1 MLAQIEASTPRFMTT
16 LDLATDAP
24 AGRVRIPL
32 AITVA
37 WVRGSD
43 KFSITRDDL
52 ESIMR
57 NFSERQNGEVNVDY
71 DHASE
76 MPEVAA
82 GGPIPSAGC
91 IVGIDPPE
99 KLGANSESRMANR
112 NDDSPLATRYSRFI
126 LWGWFE
132 PTERA
137 RSLVKN
143 REYRYISPAIDWGA
157 KNKRTGK
164 PQGATLTSVALTNR
178 PFLEEMPQIRLS
190 DPGYRLVEEEAGRRE
205 QGDRSK
211 QQEAGSQEQEA
222 GEQSRI
228 PDSSFNRGGTMKKV
242 QLSAAEGKIRVN
254 HPDLADEYYADPEDA
269 VKALEALQSPALRD
283 GTEAAPGA
291 GMNEVPMAQAASVLS
306 EAEAQGKSI
315 SAVEVFRARVEQAL
329 DDAVRSG
336 KILPRR
342 RDDWR
347 RIALGDFGAFSRLV
361 AEQPARVPL
370 QPVGFSGGVPENVQA
385 QVKFM
390 AEQRMKERGVSYG
403 QALTEIGREQPDLIH
418 QYRRSVSSGE

>member
-1 MLAQIEASTPRFMTT
+1 MLSTVEQHATPRFMAT
-16 LDLATDAP
+16 LDAQAGEAP
-24 AGRVRIPL
+24 GKVRIPI
-32 AITVA
+32 AVTGT

-43 KFSITRDDL
+43 RFSITPADL
-52 ESIMR
+52 ESIVS
-57 NFSERQNGEVNVDY
+57 NFRERQNGEINVDY

-82 GGPIPSAGC
+82 GGPIPSAGR

-99 KLGANSESRMANR
+99 KLGANSELRMANGKD
-112 NDDSPLATRYSRFI
+112 NALLATRDSHFI

-137 RSLVKN
+137 RTLVRN

-190 DPGYRLVEEEAGRRE
+190 DPGFRLVDVTAGTTDAASPCTLTG
-205 QGDRSK
+205 QGGGAPSTG
-211 QQEAGSQEQEA
+211 GS
-222 GEQSRI
+222 
-228 PDSSFNRGGTMKKV
+228 MKKV
-242 QLSAAEGKIRVN
+242 QLSVADGKIKVN
-254 HPDLADEYYADPEDA
+254 HPDLADEYYADPD
-269 VKALEALQSPALRD
+269 
-283 GTEAAPGA
+283 EAANALAALGSKPDA
-291 GMNEVPMAQAASVLS
+291 APEADPNEVPMAQAASVLS
-306 EAEAQGKSI
+306 EAEAQGKSV
-315 SAVEVFRARVEQAL
+315 SAVEVFRARVEQSL

-347 RIALGDFGAFSRLV
+347 RIALADFSTFTRLM
-361 AEQPARVPL
+361 AEQQARIPL

-418 QYRRSVSSGE
+418 QYRRSVSGGE

>member
-1 MLAQIEASTPRFMTT
+1 MPSTLEQTTPRFMATLEPQAEDTT
-16 LDLATDAP
+16 
-24 AGRVRIPL
+24 GKVRIPL
-32 AITVA
+32 AVTGR
-37 WVRGSD
+37 WVRGTN
-43 KFSITRDDL
+43 KFSITSDDL
-52 ESIMR
+52 ESIAR
-57 NFSERQNGEVNVDY
+57 NFRERQNGEINVDY

-82 GGPIPSAGC
+82 GGPIPSAGR
-91 IVGIDPPE
+91 IVGIEPPE
-99 KLGANSESRMANR
+99 TQGRRTL
-112 NDDSPLATRYSRFI
+112 

-137 RSLVKN
+137 RTLVRN

-190 DPGYRLVEEEAGRRE
+190 DPGYRLVDATAGTT
-205 QGDRSK
+205 D
-211 QQEAGSQEQEA
+211 ATLPGSQ
-222 GEQSRI
+222 G
-228 PDSSFNRGGTMKKV
+228 GGTPSTGGSMKKV
-242 QLSAAEGKIRVN
+242 QLSVADGKIKIS
-254 HPDLADEYYADPEDA
+254 HPDLADEYYADPDDA
-269 VKALEALQSPALRD
+269 ANALGALAGS
-283 GTEAAPGA
+283 PGA
-291 GMNEVPMAQAASVLS
+291 TPDADDSEVPMEQAANVLS
-306 EAEAQGKSI
+306 EADARGKSVP
-315 SAVEVFRARVEQAL
+315 AVEVFRTRVEQAL
-329 DDAVRSG
+329 NDAVRSG

-347 RIALGDFGAFSRLV
+347 HIALADFGTFTRLMS
-361 AEQPARVPL
+361 ELPARIPL
-370 QPVGFSGGVPENVQA
+370 QPVGFSGGVPQNVQA

-418 QYRRSVSSGE
+418 QYRRSVSGGE

>member
-1 MLAQIEASTPRFMTT
+1 MLSTVEQTPTPRFMAT
-16 LDLATDAP
+16 LDAA
-24 AGRVRIPL
+24 AGEAAGKVRIPL
-32 AITVA
+32 AVTGT
-37 WVRGSD
+37 WVRGRNR
-43 KFSITRDDL
+43 FSITPGDL
-52 ESIMR
+52 ESIVR
-57 NFSERQNGEVNVDY
+57 NFRERQNGEINVDY

-82 GGPIPSAGC
+82 GGPIPSAGR

-99 KLGANSESRMANR
+99 KLQANSELRIANR
-112 NDDSPLATRYSRFI
+112 KDDPPLTARHSRSI

-143 REYRYISPAIDWGA
+143 GEYRYISPAIDWGA

-190 DPGYRLVEEEAGRRE
+190 DPGYRLVEATAGITDAPGPRTPRV
-205 QGDRSK
+205 QGGDAASTG
-211 QQEAGSQEQEA
+211 GS
-222 GEQSRI
+222 
-228 PDSSFNRGGTMKKV
+228 MKKV
-242 QLSAAEGKIRVN
+242 QLSVADGKIKVQ

-269 VKALEALQSPALRD
+269 VNALAALGSQPDAEPD
-283 GTEAAPGA
+283 A
-291 GMNEVPMAQAASVLS
+291 GDAEVPMAQAASVLS
-306 EAEAQGKSI
+306 EAEARGKSI
-315 SAVEVFRARVEQAL
+315 PAVEVFRARVEQSL
-329 DDAVRSG
+329 DDAVRTG
-336 KILPRR
+336 RILPRR

-347 RIALGDFGAFSRLV
+347 RIALADFGTFTRLMS
-361 AEQPARVPL
+361 EQQARIPL
-370 QPVGFSGGVPENVQA
+370 QPVGFSGGVSENVQA

>member
-1 MLAQIEASTPRFMTT
+1 MAT
-16 LDLATDAP
+16 LD
-24 AGRVRIPL
+24 AGAGEAAGKVRIPL
-32 AITVA
+32 AVTGT
-37 WVRGSD
+37 WVRGTN
-43 KFSITRDDL
+43 KFSITPADL
-52 ESIMR
+52 ESIVR
-57 NFSERQNGEVNVDY
+57 NFRERQNGEINVDY

-82 GGPIPSAGC
+82 GGPIPSAGR
-91 IVGIDPPE
+91 IVGIDSPE
-99 KLGANSESRMANR
+99 KLGANGELRIANR
-112 NDDSPLATRYSRFI
+112 EGDSLFANRHSRSI

-143 REYRYISPAIDWGA
+143 GEYRYISPAIDWGA

-190 DPGYRLVEEEAGRRE
+190 DPGYRLVDATAGTTDARE
-205 QGDRSK
+205 GAPSTG
-211 QQEAGSQEQEA
+211 GS
-222 GEQSRI
+222 
-228 PDSSFNRGGTMKKV
+228 MKKV
-242 QLSAAEGKIRVN
+242 QLSVADGKIKIS
-254 HPDLADEYYADPEDA
+254 HPDLADEYYADPDEA
-269 VKALEALQSPALRD
+269 ANALKALAGSPD
-283 GTEAAPGA
+283 AAPDA
-291 GMNEVPMAQAASVLS
+291 DDSEVPMAQAASVLS
-306 EAEAQGKSI
+306 EAEAHGKSI
-315 SAVEVFRARVEQAL
+315 PAVEVFRARVEQAL
-329 DDAVRSG
+329 DGAVRSG

-347 RIALGDFGAFSRLV
+347 RIALADFGTFTRLMS
-361 AEQPARVPL
+361 EQPARIPL

-418 QYRRSVSSGE
+418 QYRRSVSGGE

>member
-1 MLAQIEASTPRFMTT
+1 MLSTLEQQTTPRFMATLEPQPEGTT
-16 LDLATDAP
+16 
-24 AGRVRIPL
+24 GKVRIPL
-32 AITVA
+32 AVTGT
-37 WVRGSD
+37 WVRGAN
-43 KFSITRDDL
+43 KFSITPGDL
-52 ESIMR
+52 ESIVR
-57 NFSERQNGEVNVDY
+57 NFRERQNGEINVDY

-82 GGPIPSAGC
+82 GGPIPSAGR

-99 KLGANSESRMANR
+99 AQGRRTL
-112 NDDSPLATRYSRFI
+112 

-137 RSLVKN
+137 RKLVRS

-190 DPGYRLVEEEAGRRE
+190 DPGYRLVDASAGTTDAPE
-205 QGDRSK
+205 GAPST
-211 QQEAGSQEQEA
+211 
-222 GEQSRI
+222 
-228 PDSSFNRGGTMKKV
+228 GGFMKKV
-242 QLSAAEGKIRVN
+242 QLSVADGKIKIS
-254 HPDLADEYYADPEDA
+254 HPDLADEYYADPDDA
-269 VKALEALQSPALRD
+269 ANALEALAGSPDA
-283 GTEAAPGA
+283 TPEADDS
-291 GMNEVPMAQAASVLS
+291 EVPMAQAANVLS
-306 EAEAQGKSI
+306 EAEARGKSI

-329 DDAVRSG
+329 NDAVRSG

-347 RIALGDFGAFSRLV
+347 RIALADFGTFTRLMS
-361 AEQPARVPL
+361 EQQARIPL

-418 QYRRSVSSGE
+418 QYRRSVSGGQ

>member
-1 MLAQIEASTPRFMTT
+1 MATLEPLAGETT
-16 LDLATDAP
+16 
-24 AGRVRIPL
+24 GKVRIPL
-32 AITVA
+32 AVTGT
-37 WVRGSD
+37 WVRGSN
-43 KFSITRDDL
+43 KFSITPDDL
-52 ESIMR
+52 ESIVR
-57 NFSERQNGEVNVDY
+57 NFRERRNGEINVDY

-82 GGPIPSAGC
+82 GGPIPSAGR

-99 KLGANSESRMANR
+99 GMKAGTGKSEVGNRGRGNEGAVPNSLLPTS
-112 NDDSPLATRYSRFI
+112 YSRFI

-137 RSLVKN
+137 RTLVKN

-190 DPGYRLVEEEAGRRE
+190 DPGYRLVDASAGTTDARE
-205 QGDRSK
+205 GATSTG
-211 QQEAGSQEQEA
+211 GS
-222 GEQSRI
+222 
-228 PDSSFNRGGTMKKV
+228 MKKV
-242 QLSAAEGKIRVN
+242 QLSVADGKIKIS
-254 HPDLADEYYADPEDA
+254 HPDLADEYYADPDDA
-269 VKALEALQSPALRD
+269 ANALEALAGSPDATPD
-283 GTEAAPGA
+283 ADDS
-291 GMNEVPMAQAASVLS
+291 EVPMAQAANVLS
-306 EAEAQGKSI
+306 EAEAHGKSI
-315 SAVEVFRARVEQAL
+315 PAVEVFRARVEQAL
-329 DDAVRSG
+329 DGAVRSG

-347 RIALGDFGAFSRLV
+347 RIALADFGTFTRLMS
-361 AEQPARVPL
+361 EQATRIPL
-370 QPVGFSGGVPENVQA
+370 QPVGFSGGVPQNVQA

-418 QYRRSVSSGE
+418 QYRRSVSGGE

>member
-1 MLAQIEASTPRFMTT
+1 MATLAAGAGEA
-16 LDLATDAP
+16 
-24 AGRVRIPL
+24 AGKVRIPL
-32 AITVA
+32 AVTGT
-37 WVRGSD
+37 WVRGRN
-43 KFSITRDDL
+43 KFSITPGDL
-52 ESIMR
+52 ESIVG
-57 NFSERQNGEVNVDY
+57 NFRERQNGEINVDY

-82 GGPIPSAGC
+82 GGPIPSAGR

-99 KLGANSESRMANR
+99 ARGRQ
-112 NDDSPLATRYSRFI
+112 TF

-137 RSLVKN
+137 RALVKN
-143 REYRYISPAIDWGA
+143 GEYRYISPAIDWGA

-190 DPGYRLVEEEAGRRE
+190 DPGYRLVEEEAGSQETEVRRQKSE
-205 QGDRSK
+205 ARSK
-211 QQEAGSQEQEA
+211 EPRTRSREAGT
-222 GEQSRI
+222 GGR
-228 PDSSFNRGGTMKKV
+228 SSFAARGGEGGADARQQMVWGDERSNISDSRSKTGGSMKKV
-242 QLSAAEGKIRVN
+242 QLSVADGKIKVS
-254 HPDLADEYYADPEDA
+254 HPDLADEYYADPADA
-269 VKALEALQSPALRD
+269 ANALAALGSQQ
-283 GTEAAPGA
+283 GA
-291 GMNEVPMAQAASVLS
+291 TDAEPDADDAEVPLAQAANVLS
-306 EAEAQGKSI
+306 EAQARGKSI
-315 SAVEVFRARVEQAL
+315 PAVEVFRARVEQSL

-347 RIALGDFGAFSRLV
+347 RIALADYSTFTRLMS
-361 AEQPARVPL
+361 EQQARIPL
-370 QPVGFSGGVPENVQA
+370 QPVGFSGGVPENVQT

-418 QYRRSVSSGE
+418 QYRRSVSGQ

>member
-1 MLAQIEASTPRFMTT
+1 MLSTLEQTTTPRFMAT
-16 LDLATDAP
+16 LEPAAGDAP
-24 AGRVRIPL
+24 GKVRIPL
-32 AITVA
+32 AVTGT
-37 WVRGSD
+37 WVRGSN

-52 ESIMR
+52 ESIAR
-57 NFSERQNGEVNVDY
+57 NFRERQNGEINVDY

-82 GGPIPSAGC
+82 GGPIPSAGR
-91 IVGIDPPE
+91 IVGIDPLE
-99 KLGANSESRMANR
+99 AQGRR
-112 NDDSPLATRYSRFI
+112 TF

-137 RSLVKN
+137 RTLVKN

-190 DPGYRLVEEEAGRRE
+190 DPGYRLVDATAGTTDAVSLHAI
-205 QGDRSK
+205 QGGG
-211 QQEAGSQEQEA
+211 A
-222 GEQSRI
+222 
-228 PDSSFNRGGTMKKV
+228 PTRGGSMKKV
-242 QLSAAEGKIRVN
+242 QLSVADGKIKVN
-254 HPDLADEYYADPEDA
+254 HPDLADEYYADPDDA
-269 VKALEALQSPALRD
+269 ARALAELGSHPDATPDAEA
-283 GTEAAPGA
+283 
-291 GMNEVPMAQAASVLS
+291 NEVPLAQAANVLS
-306 EAEAQGKSI
+306 EADAQGKSI
-315 SAVEVFRARVEQAL
+315 PAVEVFRARVEQAL
-329 DDAVRSG
+329 DDAVRGG

-361 AEQPARVPL
+361 AEQRPRVPL

-418 QYRRSVSSGE
+418 QYRRSVSGGE

>member
-1 MLAQIEASTPRFMTT
+1 MLSTLEQTTTPRFMATLEPGAGETT
-16 LDLATDAP
+16 
-24 AGRVRIPL
+24 GRVRIPL
-32 AITVA
+32 AVTGT
-37 WVRGSD
+37 WVHGANE
-43 KFSITRDDL
+43 FSITADDL
-52 ESIMR
+52 ESIVR
-57 NFSERQNGEVNVDY
+57 NFRERQNGEINVDY

-82 GGPIPSAGC
+82 GGPIPSAGR
-91 IVGIDPPE
+91 IVGMDPPE
-99 KLGANSESRMANR
+99 AEGRR
-112 NDDSPLATRYSRFI
+112 TF

-137 RSLVKN
+137 RMLVKN

-190 DPGYRLVEEEAGRRE
+190 DPGYRLVDATAGITDAASPRTLTG
-205 QGDRSK
+205 QGGGAPSTG
-211 QQEAGSQEQEA
+211 GS
-222 GEQSRI
+222 
-228 PDSSFNRGGTMKKV
+228 MKKV
-242 QLSAAEGKIRVN
+242 QLSVADGKIKVN
-254 HPDLADEYYADPEDA
+254 HPDLADEYYADPD
-269 VKALEALQSPALRD
+269 
-283 GTEAAPGA
+283 EAANALAALGSQPDA
-291 GMNEVPMAQAASVLS
+291 TPDADTNEMPMAQAGAVLS
-306 EAEAQGKSI
+306 EAEARGKSI
-315 SAVEVFRARVEQAL
+315 PAVEVFRARVDQAL

-347 RIALGDFGAFSRLV
+347 RIALADFSTFSRLL
-361 AEQPARVPL
+361 AEQQARVPL
-370 QPVGFSGGVPENVQA
+370 LPVGFSGGVPENVQA

-418 QYRRSVSSGE
+418 QYRRSVSGGE

>member
-1 MLAQIEASTPRFMTT
+1 MLSTAEQQTTPRF
-16 LDLATDAP
+16 LATLQPAAGEAP
-24 AGRVRIPL
+24 GKVRIPL
-32 AITVA
+32 AVTGT
-37 WVRGSD
+37 WVRGSN

-52 ESIMR
+52 ESIVR
-57 NFSERQNGEVNVDY
+57 NFRERQNGEINVDY

-82 GGPIPSAGC
+82 GGPIPSAGR

-99 KLGANSESRMANR
+99 AEGRR
-112 NDDSPLATRYSRFI
+112 TF

-137 RSLVKN
+137 RALVKD

-164 PQGATLTSVALTNR
+164 PQGATLTSAALTNR

-190 DPGYRLVEEEAGRRE
+190 DPGYRLLEEEAGSQV
-205 QGDRSK
+205 QGTSDERSK
-211 QQEAGSQEQEA
+211 
-222 GEQSRI
+222 I
-228 PDSSFNRGGTMKKV
+228 PDSRFTTGGSMKKV
-242 QLSAAEGKIRVN
+242 QLSATEGKIRVN
-254 HPDLADEYYADPEDA
+254 HPELADEYYADPEDA
-269 VKALEALQSPALRD
+269 AKALEALQPPALRD
-283 GTEAAPGA
+283 GTEAAPGD
-291 GMNEVPMAQAASVLS
+291 GMNQVPMAQASAVLS

-361 AEQPARVPL
+361 AEQPARIPL

-390 AEQRMKERGVSYG
+390 AEQRMKERSVSYG

>member
-1 MLAQIEASTPRFMTT
+1 MLSTVEQHATPRFMAT
-16 LDLATDAP
+16 LDAQAGEAP
-24 AGRVRIPL
+24 GKVRIPI
-32 AITVA
+32 AVTGT

-43 KFSITRDDL
+43 RFSITPADL
-52 ESIMR
+52 ESIVS
-57 NFSERQNGEVNVDY
+57 NFRERQNGEINVDY

-82 GGPIPSAGC
+82 GGPIPSAGR

-99 KLGANSESRMANR
+99 KLGANSELRMANGKD
-112 NDDSPLATRYSRFI
+112 NALLATRDSHFI

-137 RSLVKN
+137 RTLVRN

-190 DPGYRLVEEEAGRRE
+190 DPGFRLVDVTAGTTDAASPCTLTG
-205 QGDRSK
+205 QGGGAPSTG
-211 QQEAGSQEQEA
+211 GS
-222 GEQSRI
+222 
-228 PDSSFNRGGTMKKV
+228 MKKV
-242 QLSAAEGKIRVN
+242 QLSVADGKIKVS
-254 HPDLADEYYADPEDA
+254 HPDLADEYYADPD
-269 VKALEALQSPALRD
+269 
-283 GTEAAPGA
+283 EAANALAALGSKPDA
-291 GMNEVPMAQAASVLS
+291 APEADPNEVPMAQAASVLS
-306 EAEAQGKSI
+306 EAEAQGKSV
-315 SAVEVFRARVEQAL
+315 SAVEVFRARVEQSL

-347 RIALGDFGAFSRLV
+347 RIALADFSTFTRLM
-361 AEQPARVPL
+361 AEQQARIPL

-418 QYRRSVSSGE
+418 QYRRSVSGGE

>member
-1 MLAQIEASTPRFMTT
+1 MLSTLEQTTAPRF
-16 LDLATDAP
+16 LATLGP
-24 AGRVRIPL
+24 AAGDGPGKVRIPL
-32 AITVA
+32 AVTGT
-37 WVRGSD
+37 WVRGSN
-43 KFSITRDDL
+43 KLSITRDDL
-52 ESIMR
+52 ESIVR
-57 NFSERQNGEVNVDY
+57 NFRERQNGEINVDY

-82 GGPIPSAGC
+82 GGPIPSAGR
-91 IVGIDPPE
+91 IVGIDEPE
-99 KLGANSESRMANR
+99 TLGANSESRMANG
-112 NDDSPLATRYSRFI
+112 NDDSPLAARYSRFI

-137 RSLVKN
+137 RTLVRD

-190 DPGYRLVEEEAGRRE
+190 DPGYRLVGEDHE
-205 QGDRSK
+205 QGAR
-211 QQEAGSQEQEA
+211 SQEQGA
-222 GEQSRI
+222 SGERFEVSDSR
-228 PDSSFNRGGTMKKV
+228 FETGGSMKKV
-242 QLSAAEGKIRVN
+242 QLSVADGKIKVN

-269 VKALEALQSPALRD
+269 AQALETLGAQQ
-283 GTEAAPGA
+283 GGIEAAPGGA
-291 GMNEVPMAQAASVLS
+291 ARDVPMAQAAAVMS

-336 KILPRR
+336 KVLPRR

-347 RIALGDFGAFSRLV
+347 RIALADFGAFSRLV
-361 AEQPARVPL
+361 SEQPARIPL

-418 QYRRSVSSGE
+418 QYRRSVSGGE